1 MLLGSMLSALVDLVL
16 PRACVGCGR
25 AGPPLCATCRPQE
38 PPLHVWAGG
47 LDVSA
52 SGAYEGPLRSALIAY
67 KEHGRHDLA
76 APLGR
81 LLAQSLASA
90 GAPEDAVLVPVPSS
104 AAAARE
110 RGGDHVLRL
119 ARAAARER
127 GQPVVPALR
136 LARAVQDSAGLSRA
150 DRAANLRGA
159 MVSLPQ
165 PGPGVAV
172 IVDDI
177 VTTGATVREARRA
190 LAAAGW
196 TVGGA
201 AAVASTPRH
210 AAGSVP
216 LARSGRAVYRGGDLT
231 E

>member
-1 MLLGSMLSALVDLVL
+1 MFLRSMLSALVDLVL
-16 PRACVGCGR
+16 PRVCAGCAR
-25 AGPPLCATCRPQE
+25 PGPPLCAECRPRE

-47 LDVSA
+47 VDVCA
-52 SGAYEGPLRSALIAY
+52 AGAYEASLRSALIAY

-81 LLAQSLASA
+81 LLARAVASA
-90 GAPEDAVLVPVPSS
+90 AGPGDAVLVPVPST
-104 AAAARE
+104 AAAARA

-119 ARAAARER
+119 ASTVHRSR
-127 GQPVVPALR
+127 GQPVVPALGLR
-136 LARAVQDSAGLSRA
+136 RTVQDSAGLSRA

-159 MVSLPQ
+159 MASRP
-165 PGPGVAV
+165 PTGSGIAV

-190 LAAAGW
+190 LVAAGW
-196 TVGGA
+196 TVSGA
-201 AAVASTPRH
+201 AVVASTPRH
-210 AAGSVP
+210 AAVSLP
-216 LARSGRAVYRGGDLT
+216 LARSGRPVYRGDDLT